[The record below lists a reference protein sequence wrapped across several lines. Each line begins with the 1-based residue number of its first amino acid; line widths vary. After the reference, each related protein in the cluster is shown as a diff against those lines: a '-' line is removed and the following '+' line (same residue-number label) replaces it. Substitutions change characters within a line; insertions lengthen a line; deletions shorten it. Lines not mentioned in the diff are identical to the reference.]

1 MALPYLDLYKLAQ
14 NTNFQQRVQFALWRS
29 ANTVVNEA
37 PATPNH
43 AARLVWAKEQL
54 RGPSQNMTAILNQV
68 LTTGIV
74 FNNGDA
80 STDGQLQAVIDGLVD
95 SLAVP

>member
-14 NTNFQQRVQFALWRS
+14 STNFQQRVQFALWRS
-29 ANTVVNEA
+29 ANTVVGEL

-43 AARLVWAKEQL
+43 AARLTWAKDQL
-54 RGPSQNMTAILNQV
+54 RGPAQNMTAILNQV
-68 LTTGIV
+68 LTTGVV
-74 FNNGDA
+74 FNSGEAVTDA
-80 STDGQLQAVIDGLVD
+80 QLQNVVDGLVD